1 MADYEGLDYEAT
13 GERVPFEM
21 LRERDPEKEEAD
33 SEKLALIRTMREEG
47 KTLREIADALGFKSH
62 TTVRRKL
69 QEAM

>member
-47 KTLREIADALGFKSH
+47 KSLQQIAAELGYKSH
-62 TTVRRKL
+62 ATVINMLKRG
-69 QEAM
+69 